1 MEGIV
6 NSFLPSKGYGFLRGD
21 DGRDYFVHHS
31 DIVGEHAVIEGQ
43 RVAFEESATPK
54 GYRARRVCPVKLAGA
69 TGYVLPDDVLTTRH
83 TTIKG
88 WEVLVESRWVVG
100 GSSRESPDAAMRT
113 LQERARRIGATAVL
127 EVEYSKTRGA
137 ESGSG
142 HGTHYFT
149 IHHFDG
155 RPVVVGKPSVHGNHR
170 MDALVGLD
178 ERAARLKQELAARTR
193 LSRIIATLVA
203 ACIFVAL
210 GPMGLLA
217 SGTPTLV
224 GLFVFVFATILSIVL
239 WTLIAKDHDSWLA
252 LSDSEEGDD

>member
-43 RVAFEESATPK
+43 RVAFEESVTPK

-69 TGYVLPDDVLTTRH
+69 TGYVLPEDVLTTRH

-88 WEVLVESRWVVG
+88 WEVLVESCWVVG

-155 RPVVVGKPSVHGNHR
+155 RPVVVGKPSIHGNHR

-178 ERAARLKQELAARTR
+178 ERAAQLKRGLVAKTR
-193 LSRIIATLVA
+193 KSQTIATLVA
-203 ACIFVAL
+203 AFIFVAL
-210 GPMGLLA
+210 GPMGLFVSRIPAL
-217 SGTPTLV
+217 L
-224 GLFVFVFATILSIVL
+224 GLFVFVFAAIFSIVI
-239 WTLIAKDHDSWLA
+239 WTLVAKDHDSWLA
-252 LSDSEEGDD
+252 LDD